1 MTTKRIRIVPDA
13 DYQWDYGD
21 DVKIAYFAKS
31 RHCLGTEAV
40 TPGRMAEIRD
50 GVHSGDLV
58 GLPVFAYI
66 HSGVALSTTEFSDP
80 WDSGRSGFVYSED
93 KSVTH
98 DQLRGYL
105 AAFNQ
110 YLDGDVWGFV
120 VEEAVELIG
129 QREDGTTVERDE
141 WVELDSCWG
150 FLGSDPETNGMK
162 DHVEALLEQ
171 GYVWTD
177 EKGNAL

>member
-1 MTTKRIRIVPDA
+1 MTKRIRIVPDN
-13 DYQWDYGD
+13 DYQWNYGD

-40 TPGRMAEIRD
+40 TPERMAEIRD

-110 YLDGDVWGFV
+110 YLDGDVWGFIA
-120 VEEAVELIG
+120 EERVDMTG
-129 QREDGTTVERDE
+129 RREDGTAVKSERWIE
-141 WVELDSCWG
+141 VDSCWG
-150 FLGSDPETNGMK
+150 FLGSNPETNGMK
-162 DHVEALLEQ
+162 EHVEELLEQ

-177 EKGNAL
+177 EKGNAI

>member
-1 MTTKRIRIVPDA
+1 MTKRIRIVPDN
-13 DYQWDYGD
+13 DYQWNYDD

-40 TPGRMAEIRD
+40 TESRMAEIRD
-50 GVHSGDLV
+50 GVQSGDLV
-58 GLPVFAYI
+58 GLPVFAYV
-66 HSGVALSTTEFSDP
+66 HAGVVLSTTEFNDP
-80 WDSGRSGFVYSED
+80 WDSGRSGFVYSKD

-110 YLDGDVWGFV
+110 YLAGDAWGFIAEEQ
-120 VEEAVELIG
+120 VEMIG
-129 QREDGTTVERDE
+129 QREDGTTVEREE
-141 WVELDSCWG
+141 WVETDSCWG
-150 FLGSDPETNGMK
+150 FLGSNPETNGMK

-171 GYVWTD
+171 GYVWAD
-177 EKGNAL
+177 EKGNAI